1 MKYTL
6 FFILLFIG
14 FGGFSQNYK
23 GVVEGDTTY
32 YLNKISSLN
41 SYIYADSNNLRV
53 IYTDSVKVIG
63 SDIYN
68 YFYRTVRPQ
77 YPNTSFY
84 CFDTLGAT
92 WMGKYSITKSNGD
105 ELYFN
110 FKEDTIL
117 IRTQATLN
125 DTWRI
130 TTDTN
135 GIEIWGTFTLV
146 YYSTIDYQIDT
157 IKVITL
163 QAYANGIPIVHP
175 HNNQELKL
183 SKNHGFLTA
192 FEWNYFPYTQVPIN
206 YSFFAINTEV
216 HTRLDKHYV
225 DMDLNYINFQTMFN
239 PGTYWQLRDSGYTF
253 TGYPNPPVNLAPH
266 GTGNLDVYIQDSV
279 LNKTILNADTM
290 VVELQRILKYY
301 HSVLMAPIPPNQN
314 PGYQDT
320 NLTAIFNYTDTI
332 VKKPKFTIRNNIFPE
347 SKLSFDYANFVAP
360 SIAGIPT
367 YSVIQYSDSMFFL
380 RSNSS
385 SASTYMYNSQLN
397 CISMYSGV
405 SGKYAFNSGFI
416 RQINYR
422 PTYLYIWSGSIVER
436 DVNSFMYFYH
446 DSSVTIGTP
455 LNLKTLSVDEIS
467 KSENPI
473 NIYPNPSLS
482 GLFNINVKNSF
493 EWEVYDLRGLKL
505 ISGNSS
511 QINLETYPSG
521 MYILK
526 VNING
531 KMYYSKLIR

>member
-1 MKYTL
+1 MKHTL
-6 FFILLFIG
+6 FLILIFIG
-14 FGGFSQNYK
+14 FGAFSQNYK

-32 YLNKISSLN
+32 YLSKIPSSN

-53 IYTDSVKVIG
+53 IYTDSVQVIG
-63 SDIYN
+63 SDKHN
-68 YFYRTVRPQ
+68 YFYRTIRPQ
-77 YPNTSFY
+77 YPNTNFY
-84 CFDTLGAT
+84 CFDTVGAS

-110 FKEDTIL
+110 FKGDTIL

-135 GIEIWGTFTLV
+135 GVEIWGTFTQV

-206 YSFFAINTEV
+206 YSFFVIDTEL

-253 TGYPNPPVNLAPH
+253 TGYPDPPVNLAPH
-266 GTGNLDVYIQDSV
+266 GIGYLDVYIQDSV

-301 HSVLMAPIPPNQN
+301 HSVLAAPIPPNQN
-314 PGYQDT
+314 PGFQDT

-347 SKLSFDYANFVAP
+347 SKLSFDYATVLAP
-360 SIAGIPT
+360 SIASIPT

-380 RSNSS
+380 RGNSS
-385 SASTYMYNSQLN
+385 TASTYMYNSQLN

-455 LNLKTLSVDEIS
+455 LNLKTLSVDDIS

-473 NIYPNPSLS
+473 YIYPNPSLS
-482 GLFNINVKNSF
+482 GIFNINAKNSF
-493 EWEVYDLRGLKL
+493 EWEVFDLRGLKL
-505 ISGNSS
+505 FSGNST

-526 VNING
+526 VDING